1 VRLNFGRKLLNF
13 YLYSNLHI
21 ALAATALTLF
31 SYLGFQSRLDYNY
44 LLFVFSST
52 LLLYAVH
59 RAIGIRQTKEARK
72 NYRFEI
78 IESYRHHIF
87 LYALIGLT
95 GSVWSFFRF
104 DRDIQLTLILPVILS
119 GLYALPLIG
128 NKRIR
133 DFHYIKIFL
142 VSIIWSWISFAIPY
156 LESDQI
162 DKEFALLFIDRT
174 LFIFAIT
181 IPFDI
186 RDIKTDQFNKV
197 KTLVHLIGVNGSKN
211 LSLILLLIASVILVS
226 TIGLDR
232 YSLSL
237 IMTYIIAGLL
247 IKNSAE
253 DKNDIYFT
261 GWIDGTMVIPL
272 LIVGAMDLIKFAS

>member
-1 VRLNFGRKLLNF
+1 MNFGRKLLNF

-31 SYLGFQSRLDYNY
+31 SYLGYQSTIDYNY

-59 RAIGIRQTKEARK
+59 RAIGIRQTREVRK

-87 LYALIGLT
+87 LYAFIGLIG
-95 GSVWSFFRF
+95 SAWSFLRF
-104 DRDIQLTLILPVILS
+104 DHDIQLTLILPVILS
-119 GLYALPLIG
+119 GLYALPLIRK
-128 NKRIR
+128 KRIR

-142 VSIIWSWISFAIPY
+142 VAIIWSWISFAIPY
-156 LESDQI
+156 LQSDRI
-162 DKEFALLFIDRT
+162 DKEFTLLFIDRT

-197 KTLVHLIGVNGSKN
+197 KTLVHLLGVKGSKN
-211 LSLILLLIASVILVS
+211 LSLILLMIASAILVF

-237 IMTYIIAGLL
+237 IITYLIAGLL
-247 IKNSAE
+247 IKNSSE
-253 DKNDIYFT
+253 DKNDLYFT
-261 GWIDGTMVIPL
+261 GWIDGTMAIPL
-272 LIVGAMDLIKFAS
+272 IVAGAIDLIKFAT